1 MAAEK
6 RHHEPAD
13 DVTRPRGR
21 FDGRREVDAAT
32 VRPHHDDAPIGAEA
46 ESPIG
51 AEAETPAGHET
62 PADHEAPGWYVPEI
76 DDRIVLSA
84 TTDSTDG
91 YMPVASPMPDD
102 FDASGPVGVEVEGLD
117 DLNL

>member
-1 MAAEK
+1 M
-6 RHHEPAD
+6 
-13 DVTRPRGR
+13 
-21 FDGRREVDAAT
+21 
-32 VRPHHDDAPIGAEA
+32 GAER
-46 ESPIG
+46 STPRPSG
-51 AEAETPAGHET
+51 RTTTPARSAPRLSRPPATRRPPDET

-84 TTDSTDG
+84 STDSTDG